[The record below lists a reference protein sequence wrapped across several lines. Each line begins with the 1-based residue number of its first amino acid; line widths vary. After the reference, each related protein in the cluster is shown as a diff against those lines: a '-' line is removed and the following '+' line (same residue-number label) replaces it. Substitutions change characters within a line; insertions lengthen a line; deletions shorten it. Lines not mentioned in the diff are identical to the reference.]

1 MIFHILTAV
10 LFVLKVLGMI
20 EISWWLVLAPSIVVI
35 VFALVMLVG
44 AVVLGICPFGC
55 DCPHIA
61 QAAID
66 GGKGVRG
73 GQ

>member
-44 AVVLGICPFGC
+44 AVVL
-55 DCPHIA
+55 
-61 QAAID
+61 AAWLES
-66 GGKGVRG
+66 
-73 GQ
+73 